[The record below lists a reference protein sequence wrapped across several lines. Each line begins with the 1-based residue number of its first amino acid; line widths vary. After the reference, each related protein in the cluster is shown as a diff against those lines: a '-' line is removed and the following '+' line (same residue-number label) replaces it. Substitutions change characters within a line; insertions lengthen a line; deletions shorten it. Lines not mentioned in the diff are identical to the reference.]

1 MKNWKINIE
10 EFFEKHN
17 AKIQI
22 VIFAGSLGLGAYFN
36 IAQDNQLGIIIG
48 LLLLIAGELISL
60 SIKDSITQRK
70 LNNMGVKFEMARGGL
85 VRVHD
90 FDLSQFF
97 KNTKSHFFI
106 SGMALN
112 GFFQK
117 NKGIIERFLNEG
129 KEIFILIAAPNAVDE
144 NAKLY
149 HGENLDLQTFRK
161 KANAIYHKQST
172 TLDCLEEIENLF
184 NFVESGKLK
193 LRVAQSVMSTSF
205 VAYDVFEREILTHN
219 KNKVGK
225 ELKASFYQYKC
236 TAPEEEPNI
245 IVDSF
250 YNRDW
255 YLFFRRTIEM
265 QWNDAKPIKNKQ
277 EFEEL
282 RKAINEKIDK
292 NNNCSHDD
300 NKENG

>member
-22 VIFAGSLGLGAYFN
+22 LILVGSLGLGAYFN
-36 IAQDNQLGIIIG
+36 IAQDHQLGIIIG
-48 LLLLIAGELISL
+48 LLVLISGELISL

-85 VRVHD
+85 FRVHD
-90 FDLSQFF
+90 FNLSKFF
-97 KNTKSHFFI
+97 YSTKSNFFI

-112 GFFQK
+112 GFFEK

-149 HGENLDLQTFRK
+149 HGENLDLKTFRK

-184 NFVESGKLK
+184 NFVENGKLK

-205 VAYDVFEREILTHN
+205 VAYDVFDRDVLPYN

-255 YLFFRRTIEM
+255 YLFFKRTIEM
-265 QWNDAKPIKNKQ
+265 QWKDARPIENKL
-277 EFEEL
+277 EFEKL
-282 RKAINEKIDK
+282 RAEINEKIE
-292 NNNCSHDD
+292 NNNSFSEG
-300 NKENG
+300 NKENE